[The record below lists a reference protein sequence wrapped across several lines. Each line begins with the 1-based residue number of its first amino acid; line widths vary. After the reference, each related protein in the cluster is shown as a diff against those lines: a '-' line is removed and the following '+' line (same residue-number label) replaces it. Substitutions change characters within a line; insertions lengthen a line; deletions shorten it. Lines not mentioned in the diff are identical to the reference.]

1 MKKPFPV
8 PVRVHY
14 SCAKCPAF
22 CCTYTDIEV
31 TKRDVERIARH
42 FGLSVRKAQEKYTKM
57 ESTGKVRVMRHRT
70 DKHFVT
76 ACMMLDQ
83 ETRRCT
89 IYEARPAVCRK
100 YPDSSR
106 CGYYEFLKFER
117 SQQGD
122 DEHVATTT

>member
-1 MKKPFPV
+1 MKKTFPV
-8 PVRVHY
+8 PVRVLY

-31 TKRDVERIARH
+31 TKRDLERIARH
-42 FGLSVRKAQEKYTKM
+42 FDISVSAAKEKYTKM
-57 ESTGKVRVMRHRT
+57 ESTGKIRVMRHRS
-70 DKHFVT
+70 DKHFIT

-89 IYEARPAVCRK
+89 MYEGRPAVCRK

-117 SQQGD
+117 NQQGD
-122 DEHVATTT
+122 NDHVATTT

>member
-31 TKRDVERIARH
+31 TKRDVKRIAKH
-42 FGLSVRKAQEKYTKM
+42 FDLSLKEAREKYTKM
-57 ESTGKVRVMRHRT
+57 ESTGKVRVMRHRS

-89 IYEARPAVCRK
+89 MYEARPSVCRV

-117 SQQGD
+117 NQQGD
-122 DEHVATTT
+122 EDHVATTT